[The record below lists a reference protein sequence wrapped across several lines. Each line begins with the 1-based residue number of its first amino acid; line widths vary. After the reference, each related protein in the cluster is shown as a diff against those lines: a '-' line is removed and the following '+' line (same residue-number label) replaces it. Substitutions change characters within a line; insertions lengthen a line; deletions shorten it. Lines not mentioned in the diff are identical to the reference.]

1 VNGQLANC
9 LRDFSQGISAFWT
22 DMGSDAENVVL
33 VTMSEFGRTA
43 QQNGTGG
50 TDHGHANVMFVLG
63 GAVKGGK
70 VYGKWPGMAT
80 EQLYQN
86 RDLAITTDFRQV
98 LGEAAY
104 KTLGARNMDLV
115 FPGSELKTTQFLN
128 MISS

>member
-1 VNGQLANC
+1 
-9 LRDFSQGISAFWT
+9 
-22 DMGSDAENVVL
+22 
-33 VTMSEFGRTA
+33 
-43 QQNGTGG
+43 
-50 TDHGHANVMFVLG
+50 MFVLG

-80 EQLYQN
+80 EQLDQN

-104 KTLGARNMDLV
+104 KTLGAHNMQLV
-115 FPGSELKTTQFLN
+115 FPGSELKTSQFLN